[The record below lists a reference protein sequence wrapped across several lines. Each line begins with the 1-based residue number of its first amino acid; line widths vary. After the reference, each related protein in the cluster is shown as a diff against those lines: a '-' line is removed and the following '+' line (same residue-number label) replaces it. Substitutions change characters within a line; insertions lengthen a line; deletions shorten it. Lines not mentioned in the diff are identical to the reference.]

1 MTAKKNGTSRVERVA
16 RLRWVPIPKM
26 RVSPM
31 AQRELN
37 QARVDHLAAHFD
49 PEQIGHPVVS
59 DRDGHFW
66 IIDGQHRIEALKEVG
81 WGDQSVQCEVYD
93 GLSETDEAELFLL
106 RNDTLTVNAFDKFT
120 VGVNAE
126 RAMETD
132 INRIVLSNRLVVS
145 RDEIP
150 GAIRAVGT
158 LRRVYQRGG
167 PAILSRTLR
176 IVRDS
181 YGDPGMEGPVIDGL
195 GHLCQRYNGDLNDS
209 EAVAKLANAHGG
221 VNGLL
226 GKAENIRRK
235 TGNPKAH
242 CVAAAAV
249 EIINAGS
256 KGGKKLPSWW
266 KADG

>member
-1 MTAKKNGTSRVERVA
+1 MTNKKNGTTRVERVA
-16 RLRWVPIPKM
+16 RLRWVSIDKM
-26 RVSPM
+26 RVSAM

-59 DRDGHFW
+59 ERDGNYW
-66 IIDGQHRIEALKEVG
+66 IIDGQHRIEALKQIG

-93 GLSETDEAELFLL
+93 GLTDTDEAELFLV
-106 RNDTLTVNAFDKFT
+106 RNDTLTVHALDKFK
-120 VGVNAE
+120 VGVNAD
-126 RAMETD
+126 RAVETD
-132 INRIVLSNRLVVS
+132 INRIVLSNNLVVS
-145 RDEIP
+145 RDKIP
-150 GAIRAVGT
+150 GAIAAVGT
-158 LRRVYQRGG
+158 LQRVYKRGG
-167 PAILSRTLR
+167 GPILSRTLR
-176 IVRDS
+176 IVRDA
-181 YGDPGMEGPVIDGL
+181 YGDPGMEAAVIDGL

-209 EAVAKLANAHGG
+209 EAVAKLTKAHGG

-235 TGNPKAH
+235 TGNPKAL

-249 EIINAGS
+249 EIINSG

-266 KADG
+266 KSDA